1 MENRVKDKKTEDFK
15 SKEKNSQLLVTEK
28 STKQDSAL
36 APDSLSEARE
46 TEASRPHTQQE
57 DFLSLKLQRMCPS
70 E

>member
-1 MENRVKDKKTEDFK
+1 MENGVKDKKTEDL
-15 SKEKNSQLLVTEK
+15 KEKNSQLLVPEE

-46 TEASRPHTQQE
+46 TEASRPHTQQD
-57 DFLSLKLQRMCPS
+57 DFPSLKLQRTRPS